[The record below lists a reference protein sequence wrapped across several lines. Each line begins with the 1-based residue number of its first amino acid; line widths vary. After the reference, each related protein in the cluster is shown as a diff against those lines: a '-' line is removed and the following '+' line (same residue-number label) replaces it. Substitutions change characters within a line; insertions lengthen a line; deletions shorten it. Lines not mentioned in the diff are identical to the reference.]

1 MGPDAAPGTPA
12 THAPVTPAQAA
23 LPQAA
28 LAQAAA
34 LERAGRLASG
44 VHALAEARMDAP
56 CPSPADH
63 ALWVLAGELAVALDE
78 ARTCRTPG
86 RTTPD

>member
-1 MGPDAAPGTPA
+1 MRGPAAESGTPA

-23 LPQAA
+23 LT
-28 LAQAAA
+28 QAAA

>member
-1 MGPDAAPGTPA
+1 MDRDTAPG
-12 THAPVTPAQAA
+12 AA
-23 LPQAA
+23 LAPTKVA

-78 ARTCRTPG
+78 ARAVR
-86 RTTPD
+86 